1 MGISFVLVGIAL
13 VVTGIQNTY
22 QAAGSEIYT
31 DVVGS
36 STGGQST
43 NGFIAWLIA
52 IAAVGALGYIPALRT
67 FSTWFMALIVLAIF
81 LSKGKGFFTQFSAAL
96 KSGPQLSV
104 PPSNASA
111 SSASTSTPSSSW
123 LTDMVNQLGGLS
135 LTLKNPLTGSTYFST
150 STQPS
155 AGGQ

>member
-31 DVVGS
+31 DVVGT
-36 STGGQST
+36 STSGQST

-104 PPSNASA
+104 PPSTATA
-111 SSASTSTPSSSW
+111 SSPTASTSPADSLSNWLTSKLGLPSW
-123 LTDMVNQLGGLS
+123 L
-135 LTLKNPLTGSTYFST
+135 PLN
-150 STQPS
+150 
-155 AGGQ
+155 